1 MTCPRPLDPIDAEA
15 LASGAEPVLA
25 ADAALH
31 AAACPA
37 CDARIQDA
45 RSLLEALDGLSEP
58 PEAVSGLADRV
69 MRLRAFS
76 SRERRTYALWNAPV
90 LLTAATAVSGTAL
103 LALPTLTAAEQISLG
118 AAASA
123 PLVGLI
129 RSAPR
134 WAADL
139 VALAPRGLE
148 ALSQGLRQEGSAL
161 GWAALLLLLPLGF
174 GLSRVLARVPGRR

>member
-25 ADAALH
+25 SDAARH
-31 AAACPA
+31 AAGCES
-37 CDARIQDA
+37 CGARIEAA
-45 RSLLEALDGLSEP
+45 RSLLEALEGLSGA

-69 MRLRAFS
+69 MRLRPFS
-76 SRERRTYALWNAPV
+76 ARERRTYALWNTPV

-103 LALPTLTAAEQISLG
+103 LAFPGLSAAEQISLG

-123 PLVGLI
+123 PLVGLY
-129 RSAPR
+129 RSVAR
-134 WAADL
+134 WAGDL
-139 VALAPRGLE
+139 LALAPQGLE
-148 ALSQGLRQEGSAL
+148 ALSQGLRQEAHL
-161 GWAALLLLLPLGF
+161 GWWALLLLLPLGF